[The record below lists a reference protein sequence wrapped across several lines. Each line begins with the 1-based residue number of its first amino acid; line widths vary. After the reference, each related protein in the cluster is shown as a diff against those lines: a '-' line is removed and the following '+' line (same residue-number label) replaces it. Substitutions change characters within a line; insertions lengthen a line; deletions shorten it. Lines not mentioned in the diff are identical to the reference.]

1 MQARC
6 EALHPYV
13 KKSPVRAAQT
23 GEVLS
28 GDRVATPPASLV
40 ESAVIAG
47 ENGRD
52 RKFDQPFD
60 IDHCLAQRRIE
71 TLPLGLC

>member
-1 MQARC
+1 MLDARRC
-6 EALHPYV
+6 IPPF
-13 KKSPVRAAQT
+13 KKPPVRAAQT

-28 GDRVATPPASLV
+28 GDRVAKPPASLV

-47 ENGRD
+47 KNRRD

-60 IDHCLAQRRIE
+60 IDHCLTKRRIE